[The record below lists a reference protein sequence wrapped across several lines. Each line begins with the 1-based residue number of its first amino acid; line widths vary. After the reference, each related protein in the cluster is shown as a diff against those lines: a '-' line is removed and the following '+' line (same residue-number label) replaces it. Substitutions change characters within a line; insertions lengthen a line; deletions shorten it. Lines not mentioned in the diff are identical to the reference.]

1 MDHDGG
7 HCEGGNVDATARIL
21 EVLIRQNVEQGQQI
35 AALSAISALLLR
47 ELCRVFP
54 DPIEHLSKLE
64 GEITG
69 TVDAI
74 AVCFEKAK
82 VNSADSTQAIS
93 QLAIRIL
100 NMASAGLHAADESA
114 PQRLHKET

>member
-1 MDHDGG
+1 MAHDSG
-7 HCEGGNVDATARIL
+7 HGGNVNRNAAAQVLD
-21 EVLIRQNVEQGQQI
+21 VLIRQNVQQGQQI

-47 ELCRVFP
+47 ELCRLFP

-64 GEITG
+64 GEISG

-74 AVCFEKAK
+74 AVRFEQGK
-82 VNSADSTQAIS
+82 VEPTDSTEALT

-100 NMASAGLHAADESA
+100 DMASAGLHAADGSV
-114 PQRLHKET
+114 PHQRRTDT